1 MRQFDIIGAGM
12 GTRETLTGEAAQA
25 LASAEMVFATERLAE
40 ICENAQ
46 ICLFS
51 ELAERAIVCGAMLD
65 FSAPPENCGKS
76 CSRMVKCGCS
86 AACQVCSICVQ
97 KSESATKMRAFAAFT
112 AEKETCSA
120 RSATMRKHSR

>member
-12 GTRETLTGEAAQA
+12 GTREILTGEAAQA

-40 ICENAQ
+40 ILRNGR
-46 ICLFS
+46 LR
-51 ELAERAIVCGAMLD
+51 AERTELHCWFREMLD

-76 CSRMVKCGCS
+76 CSSMAKCGCS
-86 AACQVCSICVQ
+86 AVCQVCSICVQ
-97 KSESATKMRAFAAFT
+97 KSESAMKMRAFAAFT

-120 RSATMRKHSR
+120 RSATMRKRSR